1 MYISKI
7 LLQNFR
13 SYEKKLVEF
22 DQRANLILGKNGSG
36 KSNLLEAIYFLS
48 SGKSFRSSNSG
59 QLIKWG
65 EKISSVRAKIT
76 DNQGESEVE
85 VQLWRENTGALKRR
99 FLIDKVV
106 KTRAKYWGKVKIVV
120 FEPEDLRLINGSPGR
135 RRDFLDGI
143 FANTEW
149 RYASALSQYHKALKN
164 RNELL
169 DIIAGGKAQK
179 SELFYWDQSL
189 IKNADIIQ
197 TFRLNWVKSAN
208 LFFSEHQDQEIS
220 KLSINYQASIINEE
234 KLKQWYPLE
243 LAAGYTK
250 CGPHLDDFSINFED
264 FETEDKNLAFWGSRG
279 QQRMSVLALRLAQ
292 INYLEKQYNEKPI
305 LLLDDIF
312 SELDENHRQV
322 VIDICQK
329 YQTIFTSTNK
339 INLPTAQI
347 ENL

>member
-1 MYISKI
+1 MYISKV

-13 SYEKKLVEF
+13 SYDRKLVEF
-22 DQRANLILGKNGSG
+22 SNRANLILGKNGSG

-48 SGKSFRSSNSG
+48 SGKSFRSSSSG

-65 EKISSVRAKIT
+65 EKISSVRAKIS
-76 DNQGESEVE
+76 NKEEENEIE
-85 VQLWRENTGALKRR
+85 VQLWREETGSLKRR

-120 FEPEDLRLINGSPGR
+120 FEPEDIRLITGSPNR
-135 RRDFLDGI
+135 RREFFNGI

-169 DIIAGGKAQK
+169 DIIASGKAQRT
-179 SELFYWDQSL
+179 ELFYWDQSL
-189 IKNADIIQ
+189 LKNAEIIQ
-197 TFRLNWVKSAN
+197 SFRFDWVKSAN
-208 LFFSEHQDQEIS
+208 LFFKNHPDKEIN
-220 KLSINYQASIINEE
+220 KLSIKYQASVINEE
-234 KLKQWYPLE
+234 KLNQLYPQE
-243 LAAGYTK
+243 LAVGHSK
-250 CGPHLDDFSINFED
+250 CGAHLDDFSID
-264 FETEDKNLAFWGSRG
+264 FDDFKIEDKNLAFWGSRG
-279 QQRMSVLALRLAQ
+279 QQRMAVLALRLAQ
-292 INYLEKQYNEKPI
+292 INYLEEQYNEAPI

-322 VIDICQK
+322 VIKICDR
-329 YQTIFTSTNK
+329 YQTIFTSTED